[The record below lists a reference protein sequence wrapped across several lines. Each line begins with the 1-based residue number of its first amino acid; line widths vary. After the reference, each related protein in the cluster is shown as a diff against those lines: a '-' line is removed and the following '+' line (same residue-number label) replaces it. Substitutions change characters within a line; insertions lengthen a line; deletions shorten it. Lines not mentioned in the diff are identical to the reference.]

1 MDFLGDLIRGMKL
14 WAWLSVFG
22 AWVLLILLAY
32 LVPLREVKS
41 LRTRGGG
48 TASYTFIVSL
58 RAVKIFAI
66 LMAIV
71 AFIGLMGKIMGLWEN
86 QTIANWA
93 GFFMALA
100 VICSIPSYK
109 IAQHYLR
116 GSEGEGAV
124 ERELEKLP
132 QGFFIFHDISTGR
145 GNVDHLV
152 VGPTGIFTI
161 ETKRWKGSPKVKD
174 GYLYVGGQSCY
185 KPLNQAF
192 AEAMAIRD
200 YLIKKG
206 FKPFVTP
213 ILCFFQRVAR
223 GFKEKIKGVWVL
235 GLDQVIS
242 FIQSQPP
249 SLPNSKFIQIR
260 EALEELKAQEKFKG
274 QGS

>member
-1 MDFLGDLIRGMKL
+1 MDFLGDLIQGMKL
-14 WAWLSVFG
+14 WLWLS
-22 AWVLLILLAY
+22 LLGISGLL
-32 LVPLREVKS
+32 LLLLNIISSKEVRS
-41 LRTRGGG
+41 VRTRGGG
-48 TASYTFIVSL
+48 TASYTFNVFRRTI
-58 RAVKIFAI
+58 KIFALLI
-66 LMAIV
+66 FPACLV
-71 AFIGLMGKIMGLWEN
+71 GLAGKIFGLWEN
-86 QTIANWA
+86 QTIANWV
-93 GFFMALA
+93 GLFMALA

-109 IAQHYLR
+109 IAQHYLK

-124 ERELEKLP
+124 ETELEKLP

-213 ILCFFQRVAR
+213 ILCFSQRVAR

-249 SLPNSKFIQIR
+249 SLPNSKLIQLR
-260 EALEELKAQEKFKG
+260 EALEELKTQEKFKCP
-274 QGS
+274 GS